1 MHFCR
6 FLAVV
11 CPVSSLT
18 IRTIPNAQLAILLV
32 WMIILISSTPI
43 WLAHNLIA
51 HTEGGILSETLF
63 PYGKLGTPLFHYIE
77 KGSKKVQL

>member
-1 MHFCR
+1 MHSVSLQILYIIILKKKLFLSFDR

-32 WMIILISSTPI
+32 WAIILLSSTPI

-51 HTEGGILSETLF
+51 HSEG
-63 PYGKLGTPLFHYIE
+63 
-77 KGSKKVQL
+77 

>member
-1 MHFCR
+1 MFNPISHYPPYCVR

-32 WMIILISSTPI
+32 WVVILISSTPI

-51 HTEGGILSETLF
+51 HSDGKCTVSLAKIQ
-63 PYGKLGTPLFHYIE
+63 YGCF
-77 KGSKKVQL
+77 